1 MPKPVQVSTYTFR
14 DIIENGF
21 LYVDKTRYLYDLVR
35 YGKGIYFMARPRRFG
50 KSLMISTLEELFL
63 GNRGLFHDLWI
74 DESDYG
80 WEAHPVIR
88 LDFSRE
94 SVTTAA
100 ELKEVILSFIEE
112 IAAQYHVKV
121 PKSNYQR
128 QWRKLIQML
137 AQQGKVVILIDEYD
151 KPLIDNLENL
161 PEAIQIR
168 ETLKHFYT
176 VIKAMDQ
183 YLRFVFITGISKF
196 SKVGVFSAM
205 NNLDDLTMD
214 PRFATALGLT
224 DVELRRYFAEHL
236 AQFAQQENTSVEA
249 LLQQIREWYNGFCFV
264 RNCES
269 LYNPFSTLQLFN
281 KQYFS
286 NYWFETGTPNFLIKL
301 IKERQYAVEPLEHL
315 EVPELTFSTYAI
327 ESLDLIPLL
336 FQTGYLT
343 IKAFRQD
350 DFGEVYTLS
359 YPNYEVKRSF
369 LAHLL
374 SAYNQIEVALS
385 ESHLRHLLSALAA
398 QDLPQFFT
406 VLDVFFANIDYDLYV
421 EQEKY
426 YQTIFYLIFVLLGV
440 RVHAEV
446 KTNRGRIDAVV
457 ELRTHIFLFEFKLNS
472 RAEEALQQIKE
483 MEYYRRYEHQ
493 GKPITLI
500 GANFDSQARK
510 VTAWQQETIPA

>member
-21 LYVDKTRYLYDLVR
+21 LYVDKTRYLYELVR

-63 GNRGLFHDLWI
+63 GNRLLFQGLWI
-74 DESDYG
+74 NDSDYA
-80 WEAHPVIR
+80 WEPHPVIR

-94 SVTTAA
+94 SVTTAE

-112 IAAQYHVKV
+112 IAAQYHLQL

-128 QWRKLIQML
+128 QWRKLIQLL

-183 YLRFVFITGISKF
+183 YLRFVFITGVSKF

-224 DVELRRYFAEHL
+224 DAELRLNFAEHL
-236 AQFAQQENTSVEA
+236 TQFAQQEGISTDA
-249 LLQQIREWYNGFCFV
+249 LQQQIREWYNGFCFV
-264 RNCES
+264 RHCES

-301 IKERQYAVEPLEHL
+301 IKEREYAIEPFEHL
-315 EVPELTFSTYAI
+315 DVPELTFSTYAI
-327 ESLDLIPLL
+327 ESLELIPLL

-343 IKAFRQD
+343 IKDFRQD
-350 DFGEVYTLS
+350 EFGEVYTLS

-398 QDLPQFFT
+398 QDLAQFFT
-406 VLDVFFANIDYDLYV
+406 VLDVFFANIDYDLYID
-421 EQEKY
+421 QEKY

-457 ELRTHIFLFEFKLNS
+457 ELRDHIFLFEFKLNHS
-472 RAEEALQQIKE
+472 AEAAVQQIKA
-483 MEYYRRYEHQ
+483 MAYFQKYQ
-493 GKPITLI
+493 GQNKPLTLV

-510 VTAWQQETIPA
+510 VTEWKHETIA